1 MKNLYKKLLALDNME
16 KYFPSEY
23 PKGRGC
29 DRDYMFNVAN
39 TLHQGVVQ
47 DLINHAL
54 KQRHDP
60 KMEQNKSESIMISE
74 KWMEELKSLPL
85 VKKVRKTLNLNFHT
99 ELIIVW
105 VADLSCRIPAY
116 QEPKTLSS
124 DWLWRMLVISR
135 IYISIITNP

>member
-1 MKNLYKKLLALDNME
+1 M
-16 KYFPSEY
+16 
-23 PKGRGC
+23 
-29 DRDYMFNVAN
+29 
-39 TLHQGVVQ
+39 VQ
-47 DLINHAL
+47 DLISHAL

-116 QEPKTLSS
+116 QEPKTFSS
-124 DWLWRMLVISR
+124 DWLWRMLMISR